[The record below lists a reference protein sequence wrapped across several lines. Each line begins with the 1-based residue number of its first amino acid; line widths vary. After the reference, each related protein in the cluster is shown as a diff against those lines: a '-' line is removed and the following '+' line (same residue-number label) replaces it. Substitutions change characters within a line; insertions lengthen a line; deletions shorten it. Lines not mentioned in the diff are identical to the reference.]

1 MDDEPNNVARM
12 FRSPVA
18 WAIFFALANLILH
31 FSFNGGYG
39 YFRDELYYIACGEH
53 LAFGYPD
60 HAPLI
65 AFVTKLTRALF
76 GDSLFALRFFPALA
90 GAAKVFL
97 TGLLVIEFGGKRFA
111 VALACI
117 SVLVAPAYL
126 GIDNFLSMNA
136 FEPVFWTL
144 CAYFAILA
152 IKRQDARFW
161 LWFGIVAG
169 IGLMNKHSML
179 VFGLAIVAGLLMT
192 SERRIFLDKWIWIG
206 GAAAFLIFLP
216 NLIWQVQNDWATIEL
231 LRNVQATGKN
241 VVLAPHEFVWQQIFM
256 LLPPTALVW
265 FAGIWFFLFDKS
277 GRRFRFLGIA
287 YLVTLALMILLK
299 AKSYYLLPIYPYL
312 FAGGAVLLES
322 LRTRNFALRV
332 VKFAYPVVLLIF
344 GLVTLPLALP
354 VLSVENFLRYQATLG
369 LAPPKTEV
377 AHAGVLPQ
385 PYGDQ
390 FGWQEMTA
398 KVAEV
403 FNSLPLEEQA
413 KTAIF
418 ANNYGEA
425 GAIDFF
431 GGRYGL
437 PKAIS
442 PHQSYFLWGPH
453 GYTGEVMIILGGE
466 REDAEKHCQSV
477 EEAAEVNHPY
487 SMNEEKYK
495 ILVCRGLRE
504 PLPEA
509 WHKLKRW
516 S

>member
-12 FRSPVA
+12 FRNPVA
-18 WAIFFALANLILH
+18 WVIFFALTKLVLH

-117 SVLVAPAYL
+117 GVLVAPAYL

-152 IKRQDARFW
+152 IKRRDARFW
-161 LWFGIVAG
+161 LWFGVVAG

-179 VFGLAIVAGLLMT
+179 IFGLATVVGLLLT
-192 SERRIFLDKWIWIG
+192 SERRAFLDKWIWIG
-206 GAAAFLIFLP
+206 GAAALLIFLP
-216 NLIWQVQNDWATIEL
+216 NLIWQAQNDWATIEL
-231 LRNVQATGKN
+231 LRNVQATDKN
-241 VVLAPHEFVWQQIFM
+241 IVLAPHEFVWQQIFM

-265 FAGIWFFLFDKS
+265 LGGIWFFLFDKS

-287 YLVTLALMILLK
+287 YLVALALMILLK
-299 AKSYYLLPIYPYL
+299 AKTYYLLPIYPYL

-344 GLVTLPLALP
+344 GLITLPLALP

-369 LAPPKTEV
+369 
-377 AHAGVLPQ
+377 
-385 PYGDQ
+385 
-390 FGWQEMTA
+390 
-398 KVAEV
+398 
-403 FNSLPLEEQA
+403 
-413 KTAIF
+413 
-418 ANNYGEA
+418 
-425 GAIDFF
+425 
-431 GGRYGL
+431 
-437 PKAIS
+437 
-442 PHQSYFLWGPH
+442 
-453 GYTGEVMIILGGE
+453 
-466 REDAEKHCQSV
+466 
-477 EEAAEVNHPY
+477 
-487 SMNEEKYK
+487 
-495 ILVCRGLRE
+495 
-504 PLPEA
+504 
-509 WHKLKRW
+509 
-516 S
+516 